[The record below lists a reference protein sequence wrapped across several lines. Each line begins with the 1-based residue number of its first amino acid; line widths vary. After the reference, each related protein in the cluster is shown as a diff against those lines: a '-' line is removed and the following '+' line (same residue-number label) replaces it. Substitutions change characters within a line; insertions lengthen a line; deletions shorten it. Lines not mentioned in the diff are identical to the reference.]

1 MYVDNLILTKLDR
14 LKAIKGEKS
23 RLDNEEKE
31 LRGRIACIMDWAT
44 YSIGEMAQD
53 RIKHLQNNTTLTTER
68 EDGYR
73 Y

>member
-44 YSIGEMAQD
+44 YSIGGEGD
-53 RIKHLQNNTTLTTER
+53 
-68 EDGYR
+68 
-73 Y
+73 